1 MSIFLYAS
9 EITDP
14 EGPWQQPEKIRIII
28 RVITNKVVRKRIH
41 AAIEECDELLTLVKN
56 GTKVV
61 WPHLRVVWHNKNGPA
76 WILRGAAKGK
86 MKKET
91 KEEVENKKK
100 QKKKKW
106 KGWIFPV
113 KLGIMW
119 KMIVI
124 VICDV
129 QLTLQAYGIDKTRLD
144 GRLKLFDR
152 DIRFREMMKM
162 GQWVNNKMRSIW
174 PHV

>member
-1 MSIFLYAS
+1 
-9 EITDP
+9 
-14 EGPWQQPEKIRIII
+14 
-28 RVITNKVVRKRIH
+28 
-41 AAIEECDELLTLVKN
+41 
-56 GTKVV
+56 
-61 WPHLRVVWHNKNGPA
+61 
-76 WILRGAAKGK
+76 

-91 KEEVENKKK
+91 KEEVENK
-100 QKKKKW
+100 KKKKW